1 MKPED
6 FGYVCKNNIVLFQK
20 GPLSQWWGAYKGQ
33 NSNFSPV
40 GGPFGTS
47 GETVFNCCEQWMM
60 AAKAVLMND
69 EFAAKRI
76 LALKSPKR
84 QKEEGRKIENFD
96 PAVWDKHKR
105 NVVYWGNLWKFS
117 QNPELK
123 EFLLS
128 FPRHTIFAE
137 AAPWDP
143 VWGIGLG
150 PENPD
155 ALITSRWKGQNLL
168 GEAIQRVHRELY

>member
-1 MKPED
+1 
-6 FGYVCKNNIVLFQK
+6 
-20 GPLSQWWGAYKGQ
+20 
-33 NSNFSPV
+33 
-40 GGPFGTS
+40 
-47 GETVFNCCEQWMM
+47 M
-60 AAKAVLMND
+60 AAKAVIMND
-69 EFAAKRI
+69 EETLIKI
-76 LALKSPKR
+76 LKLKSPAKI
-84 QKEEGRKIENFD
+84 KDMGRSIKNFD
-96 PAVWDKHKR
+96 AARWDKHKR
-105 NVVYWGNLWKFS
+105 NVVYFGNLWKFS

-155 ALITSRWKGQNLL
+155 ALDVSKWKGQNLL
-168 GEAIQRVHRELY
+168 GEAIRRVHRELFDA